1 MQLTATDKAD
11 ARFSSQEWEARVQ
24 LAAAYRLM
32 AHYGVSDL
40 SYNHLS
46 MRVPDA
52 PHQFLVKPTNW
63 MFEEVTASGL
73 FKFDFD
79 GTPHQDSPPC
89 RGGQLVIHAGIL
101 EARPDINAV
110 FHTHTTANTGVSA
123 QKHGLLM
130 LSQHAMAFYNRT
142 AYHTFGGFEFN
153 MDQRAPLLRDLG
165 QYRYAI
171 LRNHGALVCGENVP
185 QTFVDHHYLEM
196 ACRAQIAALAGNTEV
211 TVIPPEVCERAAQQY
226 QTIDPKRAGGK
237 DWPGC
242 LRLLDRLYPDY
253 KT

>member
-1 MQLTATDKAD
+1 MALSNRSPTAVRCSA
-11 ARFSSQEWEARVQ
+11 QEWTARVD

-32 AHYGVSDL
+32 AHFGVSDL

-52 PHQFLVKPTNW
+52 PDQFLVKPGDW
-63 MFEEVTASGL
+63 MFDEVTASGL
-73 FKFDFD
+73 YKFSFD
-79 GTPHQDSPPC
+79 GTPHQDGPPC

-101 EARPDINAV
+101 EARRDINVV

-130 LSQHAMAFYNRT
+130 LSQHAMGFYNRI
-142 AYHTFGGFEFN
+142 AYHEFGGFEFN
-153 MDQRAPLLRDLG
+153 LDQQAPLLRDLA
-165 QYRYAI
+165 QYRYAM

-196 ACRAQIAALAGNTEV
+196 ACRAQIAALAGGAEV
-211 TVIPPEVCERAAQQY
+211 TIIAPDVCERAAQQY
-226 QTIDPKRAGGK
+226 ENIDPQKKGSK
-237 DWPGC
+237 DWPAC
-242 LRLLDRLYPDY
+242 LRLLERLYPEFRA
-253 KT
+253 

>member
-1 MQLTATDKAD
+1 MTLTSANDV
-11 ARFSSQEWEARVQ
+11 RSRVSSEEWEARVQ

-32 AHYGVSDL
+32 AHYGVNDL

-46 MRVPDA
+46 MRVPGQPD
-52 PHQFLVKPTNW
+52 QFLVKPSQW

-73 FKFDFD
+73 YKFSFD
-79 GTPHQDSPPC
+79 GRPHQDSPPC
-89 RGGQLVIHAGIL
+89 GGGQLVIHAGVL
-101 EARPDINAV
+101 NKRSDLNVV

-123 QKHGLLM
+123 QKMGLRM
-130 LSQHAMAFYNRT
+130 LSQHAMGFYNRV

-153 MDQRAPLLRDLG
+153 VDQREPLLRDLG
-165 QYRYAI
+165 DHRYAM
-171 LRNHGALVCGENVP
+171 LRNHGVLVCGANVP

-196 ACRAQIAALAGNTEV
+196 ACRAQIAALSGGVEV
-211 TVIPPEVCERAAQQY
+211 TEIPPEVCERAAQQY

-242 LRLLDRLYPDY
+242 LRLLERLYPDY
-253 KT
+253 KS